1 MFPLCQS
8 KFICGFAAMLENQYP
23 ALPSIFVIPELVR
36 DPEKH
41 PQPTFHLPALSS
53 RT

>member
-8 KFICGFAAMLENQYP
+8 KFLCGFAAMREKQHP
-23 ALPSIFVIPELVR
+23 ALASIFVIPELVR